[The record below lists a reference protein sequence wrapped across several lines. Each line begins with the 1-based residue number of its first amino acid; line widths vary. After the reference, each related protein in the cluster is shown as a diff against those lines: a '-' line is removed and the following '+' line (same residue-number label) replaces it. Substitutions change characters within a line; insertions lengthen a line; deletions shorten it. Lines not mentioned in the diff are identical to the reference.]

1 MRTSVEQMFYNDWFP
16 IPYIAFMVAL
26 FIGAIVLVVILAR
39 LMLAATAA
47 LQSYR
52 RVQEL
57 KIELAIADG
66 TDEPKL

>member
-1 MRTSVEQMFYNDWFP
+1 MYYNDWVQ

-26 FIGAIVLVVILAR
+26 LIGAIVLLVLLGR
-39 LMLAATAA
+39 LILAATAA

-52 RVQEL
+52 RLQEV
-57 KIELAIADG
+57 KIELLIADG

>member
-1 MRTSVEQMFYNDWFP
+1 MFYNGWVQ
-16 IPYIAFMVAL
+16 IPYIVFTAAL
-26 FIGAIVLVVILAR
+26 FIGAVVLVIILAR

-57 KIELAIADG
+57 KIELLIADG
-66 TDEPKL
+66 TDDSQL

>member
-1 MRTSVEQMFYNDWFP
+1 MFYYDWVQ
-16 IPYIAFMVAL
+16 IPYIVLMAAL

-52 RVQEL
+52 RVQEV
-57 KIELAIADG
+57 KIELLIADG
-66 TDEPKL
+66 TDDPKL